1 MIVMNKPQ
9 NSAVSETGEGKT
21 LSNPG
26 NGMGDAGKTP
36 DTAVARGDQCATP
49 MPDNPDTVARGRK
62 KPDNAHD

>member
-1 MIVMNKPQ
+1 MIVMSKPQ

-36 DTAVARGDQCATP
+36 
-49 MPDNPDTVARGRK
+49 MPDNPDTVARGGNC
-62 KPDNAHD
+62 DA